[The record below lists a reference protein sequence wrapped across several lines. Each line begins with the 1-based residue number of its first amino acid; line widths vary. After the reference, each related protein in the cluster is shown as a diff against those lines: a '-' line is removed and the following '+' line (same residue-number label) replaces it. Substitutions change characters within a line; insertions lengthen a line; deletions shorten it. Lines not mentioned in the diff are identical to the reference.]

1 MINTL
6 SKHLKAE
13 SLDSNKVSNSVVIF
27 HPGHVLVCY
36 NSALALQQAGMLSS
50 FETGFYFKRPSFLSV
65 LLSKLPSN
73 IAKRMHKEFMRRH
86 HDGLSI
92 EKIKTHSL
100 IETMYLL
107 TARLSFLNRFSYSVM
122 RLRNKLLANRAG
134 LNALKSNPNGLIGYD
149 SCFLEAFLMVKKSGI
164 TCVLDQIVGSWSAE
178 KKILDL
184 ERELNPDFASTIPEF
199 RDDVMI
205 QQTLDEA
212 VVADKILVAS
222 EYVRDTI
229 INDGIPAEK
238 IALCPYGVDVNRFSP
253 APIER
258 DNKTFKV
265 LFVGQLT
272 QRKGVKY
279 LLEAFSKIDLPNVEL
294 ILMGA
299 IAGDG
304 EALKPYRDI
313 FTHIR
318 NVPYAELPHYY
329 QSADIFVYPSL
340 HEGSALAIYEALAS
354 GLPVVTTFNS
364 GSVVRDG
371 IEGYVVPV
379 QDPDAIKE
387 KIESLYHNIPL
398 RKRMGAAAR
407 LRAETFSWEAYKER
421 VASIFKE
428 ISCEELK

>member
-107 TARLSFLNRFSYSVM
+107 TVRLYFLNRFSYSVM
-122 RLRNKLLANRAG
+122 KLRNKMLANRAG
-134 LNALKSNPNGLIGYD
+134 LNALKSNPNILIGYD
-149 SCFLEAFLMVKKSGI
+149 SCSLEAFLMVKKSGI
-164 TCVLDQIVGSWSAE
+164 TCVLDQVVGSWSAG

-313 FTHIR
+313 FTYIR
-318 NVPYAELPHYY
+318 NVPYAELPRYY

-387 KIESLYHNIPL
+387 KIESLYHNFPL
-398 RKRMGAAAR
+398 RKKMGAAAR
-407 LRAETFSWEAYKER
+407 LRAEMFSWEAYKER
-421 VASIFKE
+421 VAGIFKE